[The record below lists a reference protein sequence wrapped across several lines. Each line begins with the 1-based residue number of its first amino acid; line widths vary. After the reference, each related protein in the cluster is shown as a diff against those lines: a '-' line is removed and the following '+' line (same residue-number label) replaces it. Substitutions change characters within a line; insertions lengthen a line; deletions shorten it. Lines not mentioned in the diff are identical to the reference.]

1 MVTSARKKS
10 TNLCCPLMIGI
21 IIPVYKDD
29 GYLEPI
35 IRQIEDLIG
44 DQKEYR
50 LEVLIVDD
58 GSPSPIQKIDSDRLP
73 VSCLRFRKNQGKGSA
88 IKAGFDYF
96 TRRQNIEAVITMDAD
111 LQHPPAF
118 IPALIQRYMSSK
130 PAMVV
135 GHRSRKIG
143 VMPFHRIVSNMTTS
157 LIISFLTGNYVRDS
171 QCGFRLYGSQLFK
184 SIQVEENGFH
194 FESEIM
200 LRCLW
205 KHLRVEFVPIPTIYN
220 EEQSSI
226 NNLSDTLKFIKV
238 VMKSLKKR
246 VSGNV

>member
-1 MVTSARKKS
+1 MVTSVGKKS
-10 TNLCCPLMIGI
+10 SNLCYPLRIGI

-35 IRQIEDLIG
+35 IRQIEGLIG
-44 DQKEYR
+44 DQEEYR

-58 GSPSPIQKIDSDRLP
+58 GSPSPIRKISSDRLP
-73 VSCLRFRKNQGKGSA
+73 VTYLRFRKNQGKGSA

-96 TRRQNIEAVITMDAD
+96 THKQNIEAVITLDAD
-111 LQHPPAF
+111 LQHPPAL
-118 IPALIQRYMSSK
+118 IPVLIRRYKKFK

-135 GHRSRKIG
+135 GYRSRKIG
-143 VMPFHRIVSNMTTS
+143 VMPFHRIISNMTTS
-157 LIISFLTGNYVRDS
+157 LIISFLTGKYVRDS

-184 SIQVEENGFH
+184 SVQVEENGFH

-200 LRCLW
+200 LHCLW
-205 KHLRVEFVPIPTIYN
+205 KHRRVDFVSIPTIYN
-220 EEQSSI
+220 AGRSSI

-246 VSGNV
+246 ITGNV